1 MTIASMGGPC
11 SASVGFGVD
20 DDFATSRAKGC
31 GRVVKGHWQ
40 KYNHVDKWGAS
51 VA

>member
-20 DDFATSRAKGC
+20 DDLAVNGAEGC
-31 GRVVKGHWQ
+31 GRVVKGALAEVQ
-40 KYNHVDKWGAS
+40 
-51 VA
+51 